1 MSDDQ
6 HEERRARLLTDSD
19 IEAIADV
26 LEERLVKRFYL
37 NLGQGVWG
45 LAKKGIVA
53 ALLILAAYGSVSHLG
68 GPK

>member
-1 MSDDQ
+1 MSEQ
-6 HEERRARLLTDSD
+6 HEERRARILTDDD
-19 IEAIADV
+19 IEALASV
-26 LEERLVKRFYL
+26 LEDRLVKRFYV

-53 ALLILAAYGSVSHLG
+53 AILVLAAYGSVSHLG